1 MERLKALNLQTS
13 KTSDFRSDVG
23 EIADCLS
30 FQTEFLKRQVGD
42 KQREAYL
49 AVWGDKAGE
58 WNKDYHE
65 AVLLVGMK
73 GGKNF
78 WAEGDAA
85 YLSYFINCLRDPHT
99 YFTKIT
105 RSLVPYTL
113 EKTFDVV
120 NVSSVDET
128 QARHAFFESIK
139 KVLKQTKDPR
149 TGDNWF
155 ERYAGLDLREQFGDF
170 KKKEII
176 FPTREEGVGGIRLL
190 CFNSAATAPEGMHM
204 LRFYADE
211 LSRADTKQKYL
222 NADQLYELGL
232 KNTMASF
239 PNRVGKV
246 IGWSYPNDSDWDLT
260 NDRFERAVTNEG
272 IYAVKLKTW
281 EFNPARSQEM
291 FRDAYKAD
299 PIKAARIY
307 ECKKPISRDNF
318 YQPYVETIAEAI
330 DPGIQNKV
338 SYKIINRSVTI
349 NNEVKKY
356 TSLEILNIAGDNK
369 ERCFAHDAG
378 AFKDRYIIVGGY
390 NETIDA
396 KKLDIFLEE
405 EPEVITTNKKPI
417 VDIMI
422 VLDPK
427 EACPVDFLAV
437 GDIWTKLIRAF
448 PNTRS
453 INSDHWQTEK
463 MIQEIEVQ
471 GISAKSYFFT
481 RQKQLRLYTIQRA
494 QVWTRNLS
502 ICDDRDEAQR
512 VQMGSRFFSPSELW
526 RMEGEK
532 LIKDGTKLD
541 HPPDFSKD
549 LQDATAIL
557 LHDLMM
563 LEGRGTARIPQ
574 GRFEDLSD
582 DVLLDLC
589 QRFMDFKYELLKADT
604 EKEKINPLIAQRM
617 NASLDFIEKLSKLVK
632 EIYNY

>member
-1 MERLKALNLQTS
+1 M
-13 KTSDFRSDVG
+13 
-23 EIADCLS
+23 
-30 FQTEFLKRQVGD
+30 KRELGD
-42 KQREAYL
+42 KQKDAYL
-49 AVWGDKAGE
+49 AIWGDKAGE
-58 WNKDYHE
+58 WNKAFHE
-65 AVLLVGMK
+65 IVLLIGMK

-78 WAEGDAA
+78 WAEGDVA
-85 YLSYFINCLRDPHT
+85 YLCYYINCLRDPHQ
-99 YFTKIT
+99 YFSKIT
-105 RSLVPYTL
+105 GTLIPYTL
-113 EKTFDVV
+113 EKTFDIV

-128 QARHAFFESIK
+128 QARHAFFETVK
-139 KVLKQTKDPR
+139 NVLRQTKDPR
-149 TGDNWF
+149 NGDNWF

-176 FPTREEGVGGIRLL
+176 FPTKEEGRGGIRLL

-232 KNTMASF
+232 SNTRASF

-260 NDRFERAVTNEG
+260 NERYEKAITIEG

-281 EFNPARSQEM
+281 DFNPARNEEM
-291 FRDAYKAD
+291 FKDAYKAD

-318 YQPYVETIAEAI
+318 YQPYVETIAQAI
-330 DPGIQNKV
+330 DPNVANRI
-338 SYKIINRSVTI
+338 SYKIINRTATT
-349 NNEVKKY
+349 NANEVKKY
-356 TSLEILNIAGDNK
+356 TSLEILNIKGDNR

-378 AFKDRYIIVGGY
+378 AYKDRYVIVGGY

-396 KKLDIFLEE
+396 KKLDVFIGE

-422 VLDPK
+422 VLDPR
-427 EACPVDFLAV
+427 EGYPVDFLAV
-437 GDIWTKLIRAF
+437 GDIWTALIKAF

-453 INSDHWQTEK
+453 INSDHWQVEK
-463 MIQEIEVQ
+463 LMQEIIAQ
-471 GISAKSYFFT
+471 GISAKSYFFA

-494 QVWTRNLS
+494 QVWSGNVSVCNDTN
-502 ICDDRDEAQR
+502 ETHR
-512 VQMGSRFFSPSELW
+512 VQMGSRHYSPSELW
-526 RMEGEK
+526 RMEAEK

-549 LQDATAIL
+549 VQDATAIL
-557 LHDLMM
+557 LHDLML
-563 LEGRGTARIPQ
+563 LESTGVVRVTSTRL
-574 GRFEDLSD
+574 EDLTD
-582 DVLLDLC
+582 EALMDLC
-589 QRFMDFKYELLKADT
+589 QRFMNEKYELLKVDT
-604 EKEKINPLIAQRM
+604 EKEKINGLIAEKM
-617 NASLDFIEKLSKLVK
+617 KLSVDFINKLSKYVK
-632 EIYNY
+632 DRWNY

>member
-1 MERLKALNLQTS
+1 MRTLNIQTA
-13 KTSDFRSDVG
+13 KTSYFRNDVG

-30 FQTEFLKRQVGD
+30 FQREFLKRELGD
-42 KQREAYL
+42 KQKEAYL

-58 WNKDYHE
+58 WNKLYHE
-65 AVLLVGMK
+65 IVLLIGMK

-78 WAEGDAA
+78 WAEGDVA
-85 YLSYFINCLRDPHT
+85 YLCYYINCLKNAHE
-99 YFTKIT
+99 YFSKIT
-105 RSLVPYTL
+105 GTLIPYTS

-128 QARHAFFESIK
+128 QARHAFFETVK
-139 KVLKQTKDPR
+139 NVLRQTKDPA

-176 FPTREEGVGGIRLL
+176 FPTKEEGRGGIRLL

-232 KNTMASF
+232 SNTRASF
-239 PNRVGKV
+239 PNRVGKI

-260 NDRFERAVTNEG
+260 NDRFEKAITVEG

-281 EFNPARSQEM
+281 EFNPARSKEM
-291 FRDAYKAD
+291 FKDAYTAD
-299 PIKAARIY
+299 PIKAARFY

-330 DPGIQNKV
+330 NPEVTNRIA
-338 SYKIINRSVTI
+338 YKIINRTAKVNTGEI
-349 NNEVKKY
+349 KQY
-356 TSLEILNIAGDNK
+356 TSLEILGIKGDK
-369 ERCFAHDAG
+369 RVRCFAHDAG
-378 AFKDRYIIVGGY
+378 SYKDRYVIIGGY

-396 KKLDIFLEE
+396 KKLDIFINED
-405 EPEVITTNKKPI
+405 PEVIATNKKPI
-417 VDIMI
+417 VDFMI

-427 EACPVDFLAV
+427 EGYPIDYLAV
-437 GDIWTKLIRAF
+437 GDIWTAIIRAF
-448 PNTRS
+448 PNTQS

-463 MIQEIEVQ
+463 LIQEIIAQ
-471 GISAKSYFFT
+471 GISSKSYFFS

-494 QVWTRNLS
+494 QVWSGNIS
-502 ICDDRDEAQR
+502 VCDDRNEAHR
-512 VQMGSRFFSPSELW
+512 VQMGSRWFSPSELW
-526 RMEGEK
+526 KMEAEK

-549 LQDATAIL
+549 VQDATAIL

-563 LEGRGTARIPQ
+563 LESQATTRIQ
-574 GRFEDLSD
+574 YGRFDDLND
-582 DVLLDLC
+582 EALRDLC
-589 QRFMDFKYELLKADT
+589 TRFMNMKYELLKQDT
-604 EKEKINPLIAQRM
+604 EKEKINRIIAEQM
-617 NASLDFIEKLSKLVK
+617 NLDIDFITKLARWVK
-632 EIYNY
+632 DDYNY